1 MGIDW
6 TLEFSANEEIGVR
19 ALTIL
24 CLVFLTGCASQIM
37 ESYVGQPV
45 TEAMLDYGAPSNVMT
60 LEDGRR
66 AYQWTINKSRTVA
79 VPTTSTTTVRGPSG
93 TASVHGRSMTHVPRS
108 QTCVYTLTSAQRGG
122 QWIVDGFRKPRSACK

>member
-1 MGIDW
+1 M
-6 TLEFSANEEIGVR
+6 R

-37 ESYVGQPV
+37 KGYVGKPV

-66 AYQWTINKSRTVA
+66 AYQWTIQNTGTVA
-79 VPTTSTTTVRGPSG
+79 VPTTSTATVYGAGG
-93 TASVHGRSMTHVPRS
+93 TATAFGQSTSYVPYS
-108 QTCVYTLTSAQRGG
+108 EKCVYTLTASQQGEA
-122 QWIVDGFRKPRSACK
+122 WIVDGFRKPRLACE